1 MRVNKY
7 DQDEFVTS
15 YNFKIFRLSLKFL
28 KKYKRSLFIT
38 FTVSILG
45 SILTY
50 MVPKIVSYVVD
61 KTIPAGNINLLV
73 MLVSVAFIIGVLGI
87 VIEIIK
93 GRMINNIHES
103 LSYDLKDE
111 LFKKLQYLSIDYF
124 DTRPHGKILTRI
136 TSYADNISNVLCNDF
151 IKTALDLINLIILTI
166 FLLSCS
172 VPLTFLILFFVSLV
186 CYISI
191 VVTPIKKKIKR
202 VINSK
207 SANVNAYLT
216 ESINGMDI
224 TKSFNRENKNEY
236 IFNDLENS
244 RVRETFRIL
253 KYNSVGWSLAG
264 GFSVISLALVYII
277 ALAFFYPEM
286 SIGIIIAVGSYCS
299 SFWDPVVRL
308 TSIYGELIDSVTYL
322 EQVFD
327 LLDEPLTIENKKG
340 AHKVDIKGKI
350 EFDNVSFGYG
360 AADVISDVSFTINPC
375 ENIAIVGETGAGKST
390 LISLIA
396 RYYDVNKGRILID
409 NENIKDIDL
418 YSLRD
423 QVNVMA
429 QDNYVYSRSIF
440 ENITYGNN
448 EITLEQVIHMC
459 KIMDI
464 HDWINSLENG
474 YNTVL
479 HNNGKDISTGQR
491 QLICFAR
498 TILADPKIIILD
510 EATSN
515 VDLRTELQIQ
525 KAIKLLLDDRTAIV
539 IAHRLSTIVFCD
551 RIFVVKNKKICEV
564 GTHKELIAKKGEY
577 YNLYT
582 SQIKV

>member
-448 EITLEQVIHMC
+448 EITLEQVIHIC

>member
-308 TSIYGELIDSVTYL
+308 TSIYGELIDFVTYL

-448 EITLEQVIHMC
+448 EITLEQVIHIC

-564 GTHKELIAKKGEY
+564 GTHNELIAKKGEY